1 MKKAMIFTAACL
13 VVGVAGLAVS
23 LPMAAQ
29 DALDIYND
37 AAASAENPYSQL
49 DLPAGVTSLRLV
61 NRDKQGRIY
70 VEVRQSA
77 DNQIHLYTYENR
89 LTGSYDAQVSTEG
102 QSAQIDLSEKEPER
116 QLVTLS
122 RAGLVELLR
131 SEMEFDGSLIL
142 EVPTDVTITNSG
154 TDGVH
159 FGVMGGVEFVNAD
172 IIRDYGYVPS
182 DNETWKQR
190 YEEAQGNLLDLQ
202 DIVGNL
208 QEENLLRRM
217 HYFGTKGIVHEIK
230 GIQYLTD
237 LDGMGLREQII
248 TYMEQKYGIE
258 YARNLAGMTGEWEEV
273 EIQEKEAK
281 ENQNQSIEEMKQMS
295 EEMEKD
301 HQEEI
306 ENPFDCMEQIEAN
319 GIISYVLPKDKRLSG
334 KEINRDRQVS
344 VRIRVAGRGNFPA
357 RKNLS
362 GTEKRLLFNE
372 YVLKNLENAAGREA
386 EPDELEDQAAVSDG
400 NKIYQ
405 EERKKSLD
413 YEVEYLLA
421 GKKSDKE
428 NLESVLMKLFL
439 IRMGVNYIC
448 LQKDSGRKAEAEVLA
463 VTICTL
469 LLMPEGTEVVKQ
481 LILAAWAG
489 GESVA
494 DLRTLLAGQRVPAI
508 KTSENWS
515 VSLAELPLILS
526 SDKRAEVKE
535 TEKGLSYKDY
545 LRILLFLKDTKEVT
559 MRLADRIEENIRSL
573 PEKEY
578 FRIDQCVTKLE
589 IENKVTVYGDI
600 SYTFPAY
607 FGYQ

>member
-1 MKKAMIFTAACL
+1 MTKQTGRL
-13 VVGVAGLAVS
+13 T
-23 LPMAAQ
+23 LPTDADIVEETIRLKNLLGA
-29 DALDIYND
+29 DALRDCDGTEMPD
-37 AAASAENPYSQL
+37 ALLNEPVKKYATYYTTRKDNAWAEQNPEEIQQEYLISNR
-49 DLPAGVTSLRLV
+49 VTAR
-61 NRDKQGRIY
+61 
-70 VEVRQSA
+70 
-77 DNQIHLYTYENR
+77 
-89 LTGSYDAQVSTEG
+89 
-102 QSAQIDLSEKEPER
+102 SEKLCIRLMEGFHTQ
-116 QLVTLS
+116 QLKVNTLDDPKRWWEVIDRTTGEVVS
-122 RAGLVELLR
+122 VDDW
-131 SEMEFDGSLIL
+131 EF
-142 EVPTDVTITNSG
+142 
-154 TDGVH
+154 
-159 FGVMGGVEFVNAD
+159 
-172 IIRDYGYVPS
+172 
-182 DNETWKQR
+182 K
-190 YEEAQGNLLDLQ
+190 
-202 DIVGNL
+202 
-208 QEENLLRRM
+208 
-217 HYFGTKGIVHEIK
+217 K
-230 GIQYLTD
+230 
-237 LDGMGLREQII
+237 
-248 TYMEQKYGIE
+248 
-258 YARNLAGMTGEWEEV
+258 EWEEV

-362 GTEKRLLFNE
+362 GTEERLLFNE

>member
-1 MKKAMIFTAACL
+1 MKKGEITVFLSLTVVLLVSFILGMMNAANIQLMKNQARIDVDSALYSLFGEYQTDLLEEYHIF
-13 VVGVAGLAVS
+13 G
-23 LPMAAQ
+23 
-29 DALDIYND
+29 I
-37 AAASAENPYSQL
+37 E
-49 DLPAGVTSLRLV
+49 
-61 NRDKQGRIY
+61 
-70 VEVRQSA
+70 E
-77 DNQIHLYTYENR
+77 TY
-89 LTGSYDAQVSTEG
+89 
-102 QSAQIDLSEKEPER
+102 
-116 QLVTLS
+116 
-122 RAGLVELLR
+122 
-131 SEMEFDGSLIL
+131 
-142 EVPTDVTITNSG
+142 G
-154 TDGVH
+154 T
-159 FGVMGGVEFVNAD
+159 
-172 IIRDYGYVPS
+172 
-182 DNETWKQR
+182 
-190 YEEAQGNLLDLQ
+190 
-202 DIVGNL
+202 GNL

-362 GTEKRLLFNE
+362 GTEERLLFNE

-428 NLESVLMKLFL
+428 NLEAVIKRLMAARFALNYGYLMGSVQ
-439 IRMGVNYIC
+439 R
-448 LQKDSGRKAEAEVLA
+448 QEEAA
-463 VTICTL
+463 A
-469 LLMPEGTEVVKQ
+469 
-481 LILAAWAG
+481 LAATIAVILLQPELMETAKQIILMLWG
-489 GESVA
+489 FGESVIDIRA
-494 DLRTLLAGQRVPAI
+494 LLSGNRVAMIKDDSNWQLQLSSLFLLGTALDAQEGRDDESGMKYTQYLQMLLLLKQNSEITMRTLDRV
-508 KTSENWS
+508 
-515 VSLAELPLILS
+515 
-526 SDKRAEVKE
+526 
-535 TEKGLSYKDY
+535 
-545 LRILLFLKDTKEVT
+545 
-559 MRLADRIEENIRSL
+559 EENLIYENNL
-573 PEKEY
+573 GY
-578 FRIDQCVTKLE
+578 FRADSCVTRMKLQNKAE
-589 IENKVTVYGDI
+589 IWNGKTYQ
-600 SYTFPAY
+600 FPCK
-607 FGYQ
+607 FGYESR

>member
-1 MKKAMIFTAACL
+1 MKKGEITVFLSLTVVLLVSFILGMMNAANIQLMKNQARIDVDSALYSLFGEYQTDLLEEYHIF
-13 VVGVAGLAVS
+13 G
-23 LPMAAQ
+23 
-29 DALDIYND
+29 I
-37 AAASAENPYSQL
+37 E
-49 DLPAGVTSLRLV
+49 
-61 NRDKQGRIY
+61 
-70 VEVRQSA
+70 E
-77 DNQIHLYTYENR
+77 TY
-89 LTGSYDAQVSTEG
+89 
-102 QSAQIDLSEKEPER
+102 
-116 QLVTLS
+116 
-122 RAGLVELLR
+122 
-131 SEMEFDGSLIL
+131 
-142 EVPTDVTITNSG
+142 G
-154 TDGVH
+154 T
-159 FGVMGGVEFVNAD
+159 
-172 IIRDYGYVPS
+172 
-182 DNETWKQR
+182 
-190 YEEAQGNLLDLQ
+190 
-202 DIVGNL
+202 GNL

-362 GTEKRLLFNE
+362 GTEERLLFNE

-559 MRLADRIEENIRSL
+559 MRLADRIEENIRSQ

-600 SYTFPAY
+600 SGSIIFLMGLAPNVLGYRHPAAILDRSKNKCCGLITDGEELKNNQLC
-607 FGYQ
+607 FSVDTTVLHLFSDLSRTCPRTSGGWIPPLALTPKNNRSVSFLVA

>member
-1 MKKAMIFTAACL
+1 MKKGEITVFLSLTVVLLVSFILGMMNAANIQLMKNQARIDVDSALYSLFGEYQTDLLEEYHIF
-13 VVGVAGLAVS
+13 G
-23 LPMAAQ
+23 
-29 DALDIYND
+29 I
-37 AAASAENPYSQL
+37 E
-49 DLPAGVTSLRLV
+49 
-61 NRDKQGRIY
+61 
-70 VEVRQSA
+70 E
-77 DNQIHLYTYENR
+77 TY
-89 LTGSYDAQVSTEG
+89 
-102 QSAQIDLSEKEPER
+102 
-116 QLVTLS
+116 
-122 RAGLVELLR
+122 
-131 SEMEFDGSLIL
+131 
-142 EVPTDVTITNSG
+142 G
-154 TDGVH
+154 T
-159 FGVMGGVEFVNAD
+159 
-172 IIRDYGYVPS
+172 
-182 DNETWKQR
+182 
-190 YEEAQGNLLDLQ
+190 
-202 DIVGNL
+202 GNL

-362 GTEKRLLFNE
+362 GTE
-372 YVLKNLENAAGREA
+372 
-386 EPDELEDQAAVSDG
+386 AAVSDG

-559 MRLADRIEENIRSL
+559 MRLADRIEENIRSQ

>member
-1 MKKAMIFTAACL
+1 MKKGEITVFLSLTVVLLVSFILGMMNAANIQLMKNQARIDVDSALYSLFGEYQTDLLEEYHIF
-13 VVGVAGLAVS
+13 G
-23 LPMAAQ
+23 
-29 DALDIYND
+29 I
-37 AAASAENPYSQL
+37 E
-49 DLPAGVTSLRLV
+49 
-61 NRDKQGRIY
+61 
-70 VEVRQSA
+70 E
-77 DNQIHLYTYENR
+77 TY
-89 LTGSYDAQVSTEG
+89 
-102 QSAQIDLSEKEPER
+102 
-116 QLVTLS
+116 
-122 RAGLVELLR
+122 
-131 SEMEFDGSLIL
+131 
-142 EVPTDVTITNSG
+142 G
-154 TDGVH
+154 T
-159 FGVMGGVEFVNAD
+159 
-172 IIRDYGYVPS
+172 
-182 DNETWKQR
+182 
-190 YEEAQGNLLDLQ
+190 
-202 DIVGNL
+202 GNL

-362 GTEKRLLFNE
+362 GTEERLLFNE

-526 SDKRAEVKE
+526 SDKRAEVKK

>member
-1 MKKAMIFTAACL
+1 MKKGEITVFLSLTVVLLVSFILGMMNAANIQLMKNQARIDVDSALYSLFGEYQTDLLEEYHIF
-13 VVGVAGLAVS
+13 G
-23 LPMAAQ
+23 
-29 DALDIYND
+29 I
-37 AAASAENPYSQL
+37 E
-49 DLPAGVTSLRLV
+49 
-61 NRDKQGRIY
+61 
-70 VEVRQSA
+70 E
-77 DNQIHLYTYENR
+77 TY
-89 LTGSYDAQVSTEG
+89 
-102 QSAQIDLSEKEPER
+102 
-116 QLVTLS
+116 
-122 RAGLVELLR
+122 
-131 SEMEFDGSLIL
+131 
-142 EVPTDVTITNSG
+142 G
-154 TDGVH
+154 T
-159 FGVMGGVEFVNAD
+159 
-172 IIRDYGYVPS
+172 
-182 DNETWKQR
+182 
-190 YEEAQGNLLDLQ
+190 GNLQ
-202 DIVGNL
+202 EENL

-334 KEINRDRQVS
+334 KEI
-344 VRIRVAGRGNFPA
+344 
-357 RKNLS
+357 K
-362 GTEKRLLFNE
+362 
-372 YVLKNLENAAGREA
+372 
-386 EPDELEDQAAVSDG
+386 
-400 NKIYQ
+400 
-405 EERKKSLD
+405 
-413 YEVEYLLA
+413 
-421 GKKSDKE
+421 
-428 NLESVLMKLFL
+428 MKLFL

>member
-1 MKKAMIFTAACL
+1 M
-13 VVGVAGLAVS
+13 G
-23 LPMAAQ
+23 Q
-29 DALDIYND
+29 RND
-37 AAASAENPYSQL
+37 FY
-49 DLPAGVTSLRLV
+49 
-61 NRDKQGRIY
+61 
-70 VEVRQSA
+70 
-77 DNQIHLYTYENR
+77 
-89 LTGSYDAQVSTEG
+89 
-102 QSAQIDLSEKEPER
+102 
-116 QLVTLS
+116 
-122 RAGLVELLR
+122 
-131 SEMEFDGSLIL
+131 
-142 EVPTDVTITNSG
+142 
-154 TDGVH
+154 
-159 FGVMGGVEFVNAD
+159 
-172 IIRDYGYVPS
+172 
-182 DNETWKQR
+182 
-190 YEEAQGNLLDLQ
+190 
-202 DIVGNL
+202 
-208 QEENLLRRM
+208 
-217 HYFGTKGIVHEIK
+217 
-230 GIQYLTD
+230 
-237 LDGMGLREQII
+237 
-248 TYMEQKYGIE
+248 
-258 YARNLAGMTGEWEEV
+258 
-273 EIQEKEAK
+273 
-281 ENQNQSIEEMKQMS
+281 
-295 EEMEKD
+295 
-301 HQEEI
+301 
-306 ENPFDCMEQIEAN
+306 
-319 GIISYVLPKDKRLSG
+319 
-334 KEINRDRQVS
+334 
-344 VRIRVAGRGNFPA
+344 
-357 RKNLS
+357 
-362 GTEKRLLFNE
+362 FNE

>member
-1 MKKAMIFTAACL
+1 MKKGEITVFLSLTVVLLVSFILGMMNAANIQLMKNQARIDVDSALYSLFGEYQTDLLEEYHIF
-13 VVGVAGLAVS
+13 G
-23 LPMAAQ
+23 
-29 DALDIYND
+29 I
-37 AAASAENPYSQL
+37 E
-49 DLPAGVTSLRLV
+49 
-61 NRDKQGRIY
+61 
-70 VEVRQSA
+70 E
-77 DNQIHLYTYENR
+77 TY
-89 LTGSYDAQVSTEG
+89 
-102 QSAQIDLSEKEPER
+102 
-116 QLVTLS
+116 
-122 RAGLVELLR
+122 
-131 SEMEFDGSLIL
+131 
-142 EVPTDVTITNSG
+142 G
-154 TDGVH
+154 T
-159 FGVMGGVEFVNAD
+159 
-172 IIRDYGYVPS
+172 
-182 DNETWKQR
+182 
-190 YEEAQGNLLDLQ
+190 
-202 DIVGNL
+202 GNL

-237 LDGMGLREQII
+237 FDGMGLREQII

-362 GTEKRLLFNE
+362 GTEERLLFNE

-559 MRLADRIEENIRSL
+559 MRLADRIEENIRSQ

>member
-1 MKKAMIFTAACL
+1 MKKGEITVFLSLTVVLLVSFILGMMNAANIQLMKNQARIDVDSALYSLFGEYQTDLLEEYHIF
-13 VVGVAGLAVS
+13 G
-23 LPMAAQ
+23 
-29 DALDIYND
+29 I
-37 AAASAENPYSQL
+37 E
-49 DLPAGVTSLRLV
+49 
-61 NRDKQGRIY
+61 
-70 VEVRQSA
+70 E
-77 DNQIHLYTYENR
+77 TY
-89 LTGSYDAQVSTEG
+89 
-102 QSAQIDLSEKEPER
+102 
-116 QLVTLS
+116 
-122 RAGLVELLR
+122 
-131 SEMEFDGSLIL
+131 
-142 EVPTDVTITNSG
+142 G
-154 TDGVH
+154 T
-159 FGVMGGVEFVNAD
+159 
-172 IIRDYGYVPS
+172 
-182 DNETWKQR
+182 
-190 YEEAQGNLLDLQ
+190 
-202 DIVGNL
+202 GNL

-362 GTEKRLLFNE
+362 GTE
-372 YVLKNLENAAGREA
+372 

>member
-1 MKKAMIFTAACL
+1 MEIKSIRKR
-13 VVGVAGLAVS
+13 GKENES
-23 LPMAAQ
+23 EPS
-29 DALDIYND
+29 AL
-37 AAASAENPYSQL
+37 
-49 DLPAGVTSLRLV
+49 
-61 NRDKQGRIY
+61 
-70 VEVRQSA
+70 
-77 DNQIHLYTYENR
+77 
-89 LTGSYDAQVSTEG
+89 
-102 QSAQIDLSEKEPER
+102 
-116 QLVTLS
+116 
-122 RAGLVELLR
+122 
-131 SEMEFDGSLIL
+131 
-142 EVPTDVTITNSG
+142 
-154 TDGVH
+154 
-159 FGVMGGVEFVNAD
+159 
-172 IIRDYGYVPS
+172 
-182 DNETWKQR
+182 R
-190 YEEAQGNLLDLQ
+190 YE
-202 DIVGNL
+202 
-208 QEENLLRRM
+208 M
-217 HYFGTKGIVHEIK
+217 
-230 GIQYLTD
+230 
-237 LDGMGLREQII
+237 
-248 TYMEQKYGIE
+248 
-258 YARNLAGMTGEWEEV
+258 
-273 EIQEKEAK
+273 
-281 ENQNQSIEEMKQMS
+281 
-295 EEMEKD
+295 
-301 HQEEI
+301 
-306 ENPFDCMEQIEAN
+306 
-319 GIISYVLPKDKRLSG
+319 
-334 KEINRDRQVS
+334 
-344 VRIRVAGRGNFPA
+344 
-357 RKNLS
+357 
-362 GTEKRLLFNE
+362 
-372 YVLKNLENAAGREA
+372 
-386 EPDELEDQAAVSDG
+386 
-400 NKIYQ
+400 
-405 EERKKSLD
+405 
-413 YEVEYLLA
+413 EYLLA